1 MPSRIAEKM
10 IDCMTSLAALCIDLS
25 PSLVDLRPAAP

>member
-10 IDCMTSLAALCIDLS
+10 IDCMTSWAALGMTDLA
-25 PSLVDLRPAAP
+25 R